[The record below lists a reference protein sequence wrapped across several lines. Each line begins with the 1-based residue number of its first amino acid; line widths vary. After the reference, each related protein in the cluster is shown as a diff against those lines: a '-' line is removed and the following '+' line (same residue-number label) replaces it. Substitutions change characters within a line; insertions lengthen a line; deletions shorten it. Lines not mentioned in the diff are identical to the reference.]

1 MRYGAG
7 VGERKRN
14 NNITTVV
21 SCNVHTWE
29 CYSFSSAL
37 SVKQDSAINIRI

>member
-1 MRYGAG
+1 MVLGLGR
-7 VGERKRN
+7 ERN

-21 SCNVHTWE
+21 SWNACTWE
-29 CYSFSSAL
+29 CCPLSSAL